1 MTTSERKSRKIYYT
15 MGEVSEMFDVNPS
28 LIRFWEQKFDILKPD
43 KNKKGNR
50 LFTPKDVENLKL
62 IYHLVKENGM
72 TLAGAAKR
80 LRQNREGVSRDL
92 EIIEKL
98 QRVRSLLLDV
108 REVLKADDD
117 GREVFVDPAPA
128 DWDDVPASE
137 YGMKSGGEPADNRM
151 SEESSPRGEAID
163 DRAWPITDTPLRREA
178 DNSKPDSGEGQG
190 AALVCEPRCAE
201 VPDGLSELVA
211 VATDNGCEAGPAAPY
226 FIQREIPVPPQPFP
240 ERLVLAEEPGEDA
253 GETKPEPSKTAACS
267 VVEQTLF

>member
-128 DWDDVPASE
+128 DWDDTPVLEYGAEATGNRPAAGCRENRRSAQRRSATGLSPLRIRPFGTRPMTRHPVPAK
-137 YGMKSGGEPADNRM
+137 G
-151 SEESSPRGEAID
+151 RG
-163 DRAWPITDTPLRREA
+163 
-178 DNSKPDSGEGQG
+178 
-190 AALVCEPRCAE
+190 
-201 VPDGLSELVA
+201 
-211 VATDNGCEAGPAAPY
+211 
-226 FIQREIPVPPQPFP
+226 
-240 ERLVLAEEPGEDA
+240 
-253 GETKPEPSKTAACS
+253 PS
-267 VVEQTLF
+267 